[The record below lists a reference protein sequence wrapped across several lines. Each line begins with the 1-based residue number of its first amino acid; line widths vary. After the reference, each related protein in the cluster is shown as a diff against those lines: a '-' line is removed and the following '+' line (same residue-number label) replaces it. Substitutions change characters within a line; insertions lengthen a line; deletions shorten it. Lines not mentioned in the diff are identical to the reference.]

1 MIFFADNNGTI
12 IKTVPEPVYQG
23 SAGANNIYL
32 VAPFAEGLVV
42 TVRFQLPNGV
52 WTTPALMNKGTA
64 DKGAMTGQGVVN
76 GVIQAD
82 TEVTYAIWSYSIPN
96 DVTKYYGTVTAQ
108 FFFYAAKEG
117 VFTASSS
124 TGFTVGRG
132 VPTVLPD
139 GIEDGTILEQIYYN
153 ISSLQSDLKNGYY
166 AARSFYAWNSTY
178 TYGANEIVFYPQ
190 TGEFGALLKS
200 LTDGNDAPPYTVGP
214 GGVKMFNSKKWQKV
228 VDFNT
233 LNDLYDLEDTAR
245 RSAVAAANSAN
256 SAKIFASSASQSAD
270 KASQSAAKASQ
281 SALDA
286 ETTVKE
292 VKEVIPSDATPE
304 NPLTTRNFVNSSINN
319 MAAFY
324 ITYNAE
330 GNAFPTRA
338 SLFNATTYY
347 YGGQPRTPTQ
357 NDYAIVLS
365 DESQPLGVDG
375 KYPTTRYSYQGAQW
389 SFQYVVNNT
398 SLTQDQVNAI
408 NSGITAQKIADMDEE
423 IDGKVSKTGDTMTG
437 SLTLSNGQQARGYKD
452 LPMNFDWNENFPSG
466 FYGYAFSQHD
476 KCFVCGEGS
485 DKAVIRWDYSNGWF
499 FKVSNGGDVVMNR
512 RLLDTIG
519 RLLDEDGNVV
529 YSPNNL
535 QPPLYSINNIPN
547 GADLNNYITPGV
559 YVSVDSDNK
568 LLNKPS
574 DSGTAGKLVVY
585 TTTNRSSYV
594 NQEWYQVASTN
605 RWVRSSDADGGTR
618 EWSAWRYIGGNVYS
632 PNNPP
637 PTKPSIVC
645 LHNIAIAF
653 VISGATY
660 TVWFNHYDND
670 DTPINTPTKLSNRL
684 FGDLSSGELRIP
696 CSGINEISG
705 SLRIFYRF
713 DIAKHTDQIRFYYY
727 VVNISGTSSGASS
740 FSTAQFAV
748 ADTVCVY
755 ENNSL

>member
-32 VAPFAEGLVV
+32 VAPFAEDLVV

-82 TEVTYAIWSYSIPN
+82 TGVTYAIWSYSIPN

-190 TGEFGALLKS
+190 TGEFGELLKS

-214 GGVKMFNSKKWQKV
+214 GGVKIFNSKKWQKV

-256 SAKIFASSASQSAD
+256 SAMIFASSASQSA
-270 KASQSAAKASQ
+270 AKASK

-338 SLFNATTYY
+338 SLLNATTFY

-365 DESQPLGVDG
+365 DESKPVGVDG
-375 KYPTTRYSYQGAQW
+375 TYPTTRYSYQGTAW

-466 FYGYAFSQHD
+466 FYGYAFSQYD

-499 FKVSNGGDVVMNR
+499 FKVSNSGDVVMNR
-512 RLLDTIG
+512 RLLDAIG
-519 RLLDEDGNVV
+519 RLLDEDGNV
-529 YSPNNL
+529 
-535 QPPLYSINNIPN
+535 
-547 GADLNNYITPGV
+547 
-559 YVSVDSDNK
+559 
-568 LLNKPS
+568 
-574 DSGTAGKLVVY
+574 
-585 TTTNRSSYV
+585 
-594 NQEWYQVASTN
+594 
-605 RWVRSSDADGGTR
+605 
-618 EWSAWRYIGGNVYS
+618 VYS

-645 LHNIAIAF
+645 LHNITIA
-653 VISGATY
+653 VVVSGTTY
-660 TVWFNHYDND
+660 SVCFNHYDND

-684 FGDLSSGELRIP
+684 FGDLSSGELSIP
-696 CSGINEISG
+696 CSGIKDISG

-727 VVNISGTSSGASS
+727 IVDLPGAYSGASS
-740 FSTAQFAV
+740 FSTAQADV
-748 ADTVCVY
+748 SDTVCVY